1 MKDKKIIQFI
11 KNNNLEFEEGTRNST
26 IIILIGYSQ
35 YLEMNQEELEEEL
48 EDIIIEDN
56 FVKEEIERLWG
67 YCKIK
72 KYKDFWKTETAK
84 DQYEF

>member
-56 FVKEEIERLWG
+56 FVKEEIERLWD

-72 KYKDFWKTETAK
+72 KYKDFWKTGTAK
-84 DQYEF
+84 DQYKF